1 MIGTII
7 ASHTA
12 IFATIASIGIA
23 IGATIT
29 GIFSKKVNEDKSIN
43 SIINPKS
50 KNGYILLNPNEIS
63 NAQENLNDMNKNQE
77 TSFNGK
83 IQKAEE
89 TSKGQRQPDLDS
101 QTQSERIKTLL
112 LLKEK

>member
-1 MIGTII
+1 
-7 ASHTA
+7 
-12 IFATIASIGIA
+12 
-23 IGATIT
+23 
-29 GIFSKKVNEDKSIN
+29 
-43 SIINPKS
+43 
-50 KNGYILLNPNEIS
+50 
-63 NAQENLNDMNKNQE
+63 MNKNQE